1 MIVNSHENFGP
12 DIGYAKIIRILD
24 TLYVKQ
30 FLAWSLFI
38 FYWVLQFHPAVK

>member
-12 DIGYAKIIRILD
+12 DIGYAKIIRIFD

-38 FYWVLQFHPAVK
+38 SYKILYTNM